1 MATVTSGGRTAR
13 AGSLSRDS
21 TTTGWAS
28 SWAQTSSTCEMS
40 GRPAAWWRTL
50 QVFERMRVPR
60 PAARTNA
67 SAVWLR
73 RSMVATRRLGR
84 LGRKDSNLRS
94 GIQSPLP
101 YHLATPQCGK
111 PSGTGLRSSLGRG
124 VPAALGVVPTAPDEL
139 RDALPALAPEL
150 RVTLAP
156 ELALA
161 RLAAL
166 AAEIRIALR
175 AELRLARLAALA
187 AEIRVALRA
196 ELILARLTAP
206 FPDEAVEVGTVTVGR
221 VLAAALPG
229 GPDAELSLG
238 VHASTVRGQRSLA
251 RVVPPLPRERLR
263 PHEISLRSER
273 ERARAQARASERAH
287 EAERVRAIVRD
298 REERRAASREL
309 QRDAARTSSGPR
321 IGDPA
326 ARALC
331 RALEI
336 VPRALAD
343 ERRLHGSIDERLRE
357 AVGRPAIAPLRGVE
371 AGEHGRRREAD
382 RGEHERDPERR
393 RRRREGA
400 HVLPPPGHVGEWA
413 ARGEEG
419 DIRPD
424 RRFDAARRQRDV
436 PDRREASDDGRRV
449 ARASAEARR
458 DRDPLADAH
467 ERPRL
472 APACG
477 REGAHGPAREIVAL
491 RGADVGTDPHVEG
504 RCRGHAHAVGE
515 IHRREHAAEVVV
527 PVRGPAAA
535 HLEREVHLRVRPAH
549 DAAAHERGIP
559 SAFARRTHS
568 PSESSSGRRRG
579 SMSHAASTSSARAR
593 STPASWPS
601 AERSCLRR
609 CRKASLTR
617 RRNGS
622 CASGANAGRSS
633 VRMATTAEFTFGGGR
648 NARGGT
654 RRTIRAVAK
663 DCTKMERK
671 PRTLAWCSS
680 ATIRFATSSC
690 TRTTTSGGRRA
701 SPMKRMTSGDVIWYG
716 RFATMRVGRGP
727 TAKRSTSSAS
737 ACTTVAFG
745 RSARVSASTR
755 TMRASISTA
764 VTDRARSASSRVRTP
779 GPGPTSSTSSSGPIS
794 AASTMERRTEVS
806 ARKRWP
812 SEVAARAPC
821 LRSVSRSAR
830 GSERSPVT
838 SFTFRQP
845 SRAARYGRRSSIRS
859 PAAIARP
866 APASTTASRPR
877 RP

>member
-28 SWAQTSSTCEMS
+28 SCAQTSSTCEMS

-73 RSMVATRRLGR
+73 RSMVARGAWGR
-84 LGRKDSNLRS
+84 PLGRKDSNLRS

-175 AELRLARLAALA
+175 AELRLARLAA
-187 AEIRVALRA
+187 
-196 ELILARLTAP
+196 P

-273 ERARAQARASERAH
+273 ERARAQARAAQRAH
-287 EAERVRAIVRD
+287 EAKRVRAIVRD

-309 QRDAARTSSGPR
+309 QRDAAGTSSCPR
-321 IGDPA
+321 VGDPA

-331 RALEI
+331 GALEI

-343 ERRLHGSIDERLRE
+343 ERRLHGSVDERLRE
-357 AVGRPAIAPLRGVE
+357 TVGRPAVAPVRGVE
-371 AGEHGRRREAD
+371 AGEHGRRREPD
-382 RGEHERDPERR
+382 RGEHERDPERG
-393 RRRREGA
+393 RRRREGP
-400 HVLPPPGHVGEWA
+400 HVLPSPGHLSEGA
-413 ARGEEG
+413 ARGEEW
-419 DIRPD
+419 DVRPD
-424 RRFDAARRQRDV
+424 GRFDAARRQRDI
-436 PDRREASDDGRRV
+436 PDRREASDDGGRV
-449 ARASAEARR
+449 ARAAAQARR

-472 APACG
+472 APGCG

-527 PVRGPAAA
+527 PVRGPAAT
-535 HLEREVHLRVRPAH
+535 HLEREVHLRVRLAH

-579 SMSHAASTSSARAR
+579 SMSHAAKTSSARPR
-593 STPASWPS
+593 STPAS
-601 AERSCLRR
+601 
-609 CRKASLTR
+609 
-617 RRNGS
+617 
-622 CASGANAGRSS
+622 
-633 VRMATTAEFTFGGGR
+633 
-648 NARGGT
+648 
-654 RRTIRAVAK
+654 
-663 DCTKMERK
+663 
-671 PRTLAWCSS
+671 
-680 ATIRFATSSC
+680 
-690 TRTTTSGGRRA
+690 
-701 SPMKRMTSGDVIWYG
+701 
-716 RFATMRVGRGP
+716 
-727 TAKRSTSSAS
+727 
-737 ACTTVAFG
+737 
-745 RSARVSASTR
+745 
-755 TMRASISTA
+755 
-764 VTDRARSASSRVRTP
+764 
-779 GPGPTSSTSSSGPIS
+779 
-794 AASTMERRTEVS
+794 
-806 ARKRWP
+806 
-812 SEVAARAPC
+812 
-821 LRSVSRSAR
+821 
-830 GSERSPVT
+830 
-838 SFTFRQP
+838 
-845 SRAARYGRRSSIRS
+845 
-859 PAAIARP
+859 
-866 APASTTASRPR
+866 
-877 RP
+877 